1 MLQSK
6 KSIFLPFEIKEN
18 LLLKST
24 FSELEVHVITT
35 CIPYQ

>member
-6 KSIFLPFEIKEN
+6 KSIFLPFKIREI

-24 FSELEVHVITT
+24 FSELEVYVITT

>member
-6 KSIFLPFEIKEN
+6 KSIFLPFKIREI

-24 FSELEVHVITT
+24 SELEVHVITT